1 MTDST
6 HDGSRGDDALG
17 MDVPI
22 SRRDFLNSTLIA
34 SGALLTSHA
43 PAELLSQAIPEG
55 DTWTGFGGIGDYA
68 GSNGNTLRVMTDA
81 HQIRDGVFERLPAD
95 TIDTGE
101 SYDCIVVGGGISG
114 LAAAL
119 IFGRR
124 ARPGATCLVLDN
136 HAIFGGDGCF
146 IVHPSD
152 TAAAVVALGAK
163 LTITGPKGAGP
174 SRRLHSSPVPPR
186 A

>member
-6 HDGSRGDDALG
+6 HDGSRADNALG
-17 MDVPI
+17 MNAPI

-124 ARPGATCLVLDN
+124 ARPGAT
-136 HAIFGGDGCF
+136 
-146 IVHPSD
+146 
-152 TAAAVVALGAK
+152 
-163 LTITGPKGAGP
+163 
-174 SRRLHSSPVPPR
+174 
-186 A
+186 